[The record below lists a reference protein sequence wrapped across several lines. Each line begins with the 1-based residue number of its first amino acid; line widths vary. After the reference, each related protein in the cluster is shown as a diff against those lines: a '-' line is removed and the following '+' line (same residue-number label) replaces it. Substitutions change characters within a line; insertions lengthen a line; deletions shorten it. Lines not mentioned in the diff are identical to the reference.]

1 MKKFILLLLFV
12 SIISCSGSDDGY
24 IKANLELTTGCFMSS
39 DGMII
44 TLTKNTYHW
53 NKHIKWGSRMEWNLI
68 RTSTDRAYS
77 IKADIDLDI
86 ADGFEAW
93 VEYNP
98 ELKLYRFKRIDKGR
112 YFDGDYLVQ
121 YWTKVDC
128 P

>member
-12 SIISCSGSDDGY
+12 PIISCSGSDDGY
-24 IKANLELTTGCFMSS
+24 IKANLELTTGCFMNS

-53 NKHIKWGSRMEWNLI
+53 NKHIQSSLEWNLI
-68 RTSTDRAYS
+68 RSSTGRAYI

-86 ADGFEAW
+86 QDGFKAW

-98 ELKLYRFKRIDKGR
+98 QLKRYRFKRISQ
-112 YFDGDYLVQ
+112 FALGDDEIE

-128 P
+128 R

>member
-1 MKKFILLLLFV
+1 MKKFILLLLF
-12 SIISCSGSDDGY
+12 IPFISCSGSDDGY
-24 IKANLELTTGCFMSS
+24 IKANLELTTGCFMNS

-53 NKHIKWGSRMEWNLI
+53 NKHRRSSVLGWNLI
-68 RTSTDRAYS
+68 RSSTDRVYS

-86 ADGFEAW
+86 QDGFEAW

-98 ELKLYRFKRIDKGR
+98 QLKRYRFKRIDKGR

>member
-12 SIISCSGSDDGY
+12 PIISCSGSDDGY
-24 IKANLELTTGCFMSS
+24 IKANLELTTGCFMNS

-53 NKHIKWGSRMEWNLI
+53 NKHILGSLEWNLI
-68 RTSTDRAYS
+68 RSSTDRAYI
-77 IKADIDLDI
+77 IKADIDYDI
-86 ADGFEAW
+86 QDGFKAE

-98 ELKLYRFKRIDKGR
+98 QLKRYRFKRISQFVLRDAEIE
-112 YFDGDYLVQ
+112 